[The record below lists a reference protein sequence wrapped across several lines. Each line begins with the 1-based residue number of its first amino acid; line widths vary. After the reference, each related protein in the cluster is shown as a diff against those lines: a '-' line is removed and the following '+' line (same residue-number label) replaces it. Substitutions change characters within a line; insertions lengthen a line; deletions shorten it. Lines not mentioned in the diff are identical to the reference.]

1 MLASCVPRSRTRE
14 FVRHH
19 TGVSSVGPSYAYAC
33 HCRPAALVN
42 FFFLPAL
49 ALSEEAWWWQQQAA
63 HPTLLWDL
71 VENCSSLTP
80 STLGLTRA
88 FLRTQLAFPRNGRNN
103 QRFGARSQSRAV
115 CRACLAWGSGAPRTF
130 GSVDC
135 SPHTTHGQRSLL
147 GRRAYACDTNT
158 RLVTFFFFARRLLI
172 DASVGPFAAVYR
184 CPFVISLV
192 QLRLS
197 DVGRVCSQVHSR
209 RTRYTAYMFGYLVRT
224 LYRGSPGP

>member
-33 HCRPAALVN
+33 HCLPAALVN

-115 CRACLAWGSGAPRTF
+115 CGACLAWGSGAPRTF

-135 SPHTTHGQRSLL
+135 SPHTGRVASADERMRVTTREYFFSLPPAHP
-147 GRRAYACDTNT
+147 RHASAS
-158 RLVTFFFFARRLLI
+158 
-172 DASVGPFAAVYR
+172 ASVSRLRHVYR
-184 CPFVISLV
+184 CLFCDIARAAPP
-192 QLRLS
+192 Q
-197 DVGRVCSQVHSR
+197 
-209 RTRYTAYMFGYLVRT
+209 
-224 LYRGSPGP
+224 

>member
-1 MLASCVPRSRTRE
+1 MLASCVSRSRTRE

-33 HCRPAALVN
+33 HCLPAALVN

-49 ALSEEAWWWQQQAA
+49 ALSEEAWWWWQQQAA

-130 GSVDC
+130 GWLARSIVR
-135 SPHTTHGQRSLL
+135 HTTHWQRSLL

-158 RLVTFFFFARRLLI
+158 QLENFFFSPAACSSMRLL
-172 DASVGPFAAVYR
+172 SR
-184 CPFVISLV
+184 
-192 QLRLS
+192 LRQCIVAFL
-197 DVGRVCSQVHSR
+197 
-209 RTRYTAYMFGYLVRT
+209 
-224 LYRGSPGP
+224 